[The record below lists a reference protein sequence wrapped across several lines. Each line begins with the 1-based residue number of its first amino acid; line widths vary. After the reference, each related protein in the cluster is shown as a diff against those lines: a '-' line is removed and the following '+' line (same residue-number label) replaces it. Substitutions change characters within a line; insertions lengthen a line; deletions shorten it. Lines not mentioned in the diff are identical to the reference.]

1 MKPIDSPERC
11 PIHHTS
17 DPTPKTA
24 WPPGPRAGLTGWRFL
39 RAMSRDLLG
48 SLSAWRQA
56 HGDLVHLR
64 IWPEHQILVADP
76 HVARELLVGH
86 HDALIRWEPGMRAF
100 ARSQGHSVLVA
111 EGESWKGKRRA
122 LQPSFSHRA
131 SRDALPLMV
140 AATRRALD
148 RWAAQADTLAVDDAL
163 TALTVDIITRL
174 LFSRDAG
181 SASPQVRHAVHTLL
195 AEINS
200 QFYRPLTLP
209 DWLPWNRERRDV
221 RRLLLNM
228 IASRVQER
236 LASNAK
242 DWPDDLLSRL
252 LHLHLADPVAWTSQ
266 DVLDE
271 CMTAFLA
278 GHETLAA
285 TLVWWAW
292 CMAAHPHEQAR
303 VHAEVEQVLGGHEP
317 TSEDLDRLPLLSAG
331 LQETMRLYPAAPA
344 LNTRRATRAID
355 LGGHRFPAGTLFL
368 VAPYLM
374 QRDSRWFA
382 EPDAFRPDRFL
393 SDAVHPK
400 GAYMPFGAG
409 PRVCLGQAQAV
420 AEMTVVAGMVLQRF
434 GLVVKE
440 GALEPRAE
448 FNVSLRPAGELGVG
462 VVAR

>member
-1 MKPIDSPERC
+1 MAPEIAQGSDDRGPLTYREPARREMALQRRKQGVVVVRRVQGIHQRMPPRIQHLIRRDETIVDTSPIDIEQALGHIGREANHASTTDAQPADVDSIQYAASVTTDDACMNPIDAPERC
-11 PIHHTS
+11 PVHHAP
-17 DPTPKTA
+17 DPMFKSA

-48 SLSAWRQA
+48 SLSAWRRA

-111 EGESWKGKRRA
+111 EGESWKAKRRA

-140 AATRRALD
+140 AATRQALD
-148 RWAAQADTLAVDDAL
+148 RWAPQAYSFALDDAL
-163 TALTVDIITRL
+163 TSLTVNIITRL
-174 LFSRDAG
+174 LFSRDAE
-181 SASPQVRHAVHTLL
+181 SASPHVRQAVHALL

-200 QFYRPLTLP
+200 EFYRPLTLP
-209 DWLPWNRERRDV
+209 DWLPWNRERREA

-228 IASRVQER
+228 IQSRLQER
-236 LASNAK
+236 LVADAK

-252 LHLHLADPVAWTSQ
+252 LHLHIADPVAWSSQ

-285 TLVWWAW
+285 TLV
-292 CMAAHPHEQAR
+292 
-303 VHAEVEQVLGGHEP
+303 
-317 TSEDLDRLPLLSAG
+317 
-331 LQETMRLYPAAPA
+331 
-344 LNTRRATRAID
+344 
-355 LGGHRFPAGTLFL
+355 
-368 VAPYLM
+368 
-374 QRDSRWFA
+374 
-382 EPDAFRPDRFL
+382 
-393 SDAVHPK
+393 
-400 GAYMPFGAG
+400 
-409 PRVCLGQAQAV
+409 
-420 AEMTVVAGMVLQRF
+420 
-434 GLVVKE
+434 
-440 GALEPRAE
+440 
-448 FNVSLRPAGELGVG
+448 
-462 VVAR
+462 

>member
-1 MKPIDSPERC
+1 MNTIDAPERC
-11 PIHHTS
+11 PIHHAP

-24 WPPGPRAGLTGWRFL
+24 WPPGPPAGLTGWHFL

-48 SLSAWRQA
+48 SLSTWRRA
-56 HGDLVHLR
+56 YGDLVHLR
-64 IWPEHQILVADP
+64 IWPEHQIFVADP
-76 HVARELLVGH
+76 HVARELLVSH

-111 EGESWKGKRRA
+111 EGESWKAKRHA

-140 AATRRALD
+140 ATTRHALD
-148 RWAAQADTLAVDDAL
+148 RWAPQTDSFAIDDAL

-174 LFSRDAG
+174 LFSHDAG

-200 QFYRPLTLP
+200 EFYRPLTLP
-209 DWLPWNRERRDV
+209 DWLPWNRERREA

-228 IASRVQER
+228 IQSRVQER
-236 LASNAK
+236 LVADAK

-252 LHLHLADPVAWTSQ
+252 LHLHLDDPVGWTSQ

-292 CMAAHPHEQAR
+292 CMASHPHEQAR
-303 VHAEVEQVLGGHEP
+303 VHAEMEQVLGGREP
-317 TSEDLDRLPLLSAG
+317 TSEDLDRLPLLSAS

-355 LGGHRFPAGTLFL
+355 LGGYRFPAGTLFL
-368 VAPYLM
+368 VVPYLM

-382 EPDAFRPDRFL
+382 EPDAFRLDRFL
-393 SDAVHPK
+393 SGAVYPK

-420 AEMTVVAGMVLQRF
+420 AEMTIVAGMVLQRF
-434 GLVVKE
+434 GLVAKE

-448 FNVSLRPAGELGVG
+448 FSVSLRPVGKLGVR
-462 VVAR
+462 VVVR